1 MPSKL
6 LRAKVAAAVI
16 VALLSLGG
24 VAAAATGLLPATTGL
39 PAAVQRNAGDAPA
52 DPGGGSATG
61 NDRSA
66 SRPAA
71 TVTTAGKD
79 HAATGPDASGAA
91 RKGLCQAWQSGQGG
105 EHGKREDSTAFTA
118 LAEAAGGTDKIAA
131 YCQDVTSGGP
141 AGQGEQ
147 HRRTPS
153 TGRPADPGGGQGQ
166 GGPPA
171 DPGRGQGQGGPPA
184 TTG

>member
-39 PAAVQRNAGDAPA
+39 PAAVQRKAGDAPA

-105 EHGKREDSTAFTA
+105 EHGKREDSTAFKA

-131 YCQDVTSGGP
+131 YCQDVTSGG

-171 DPGRGQGQGGPPA
+171 DPGGGQGQGGPPA